1 MQGHTRKFG
10 WMGRTVAFFFCLVM
24 AAAGPAL
31 AQDETT
37 TPPPPPD
44 QPTLQQAAPESQVR
58 AVRISAVEGGVKV
71 LQGGETVFQRA
82 ELNMPVVEGMKLVTA
97 QDGRVEV
104 QFEDGSVARVAP
116 NSSITLKQLSRDDD
130 GQTITVVE
138 ADSGLTYYELNG
150 RAGQYTVQ
158 FGRSNIAIAPVDS
171 TIFRIDLDQPQ
182 AELAVMHG
190 SVHMGND
197 QNLSAD
203 VNTDQSVRFD
213 PQNADE
219 YQLVQSVAFNSW
231 DQWNSDRDETL
242 AAMDESESE
251 ARAGLDEPD
260 NPAWSDLD
268 ANGDWY
274 DVPGYGMGWT
284 PSGVGSDWDPYGLGA
299 WGYYSGIG
307 YTWISGYSWGWWP
320 YHCGSWSWFN
330 SFGWMWFP
338 SNCGWGGVGVGG
350 GWYAYGTIRNVPA
363 GYRCPRRPRW
373 RHHPGHP
380 IKHPHHGPV
389 LHNPKLI
396 AVNRGES
403 HTRQIKIIGK
413 NAGRRAPIR
422 VLDYG
427 GQAISPVVAKVHP
440 LRGGPLG
447 EGFTSSVRR
456 TNPGLMNSGVQT
468 RGAYSGSMYRPSI
481 GAYRAESQPRTQPVY
496 RTNPV
501 LRMPNRPEPPGAV
514 RAPEPIRPPM
524 HAPTPVFRSPAP
536 VRAPSHAPTPVFR
549 APSQAFHAPPTPAFH
564 APPTPAFHAP
574 PTPAF
579 HGPAAAP
586 SGHGRH

>member
-10 WMGRTVAFFFCLVM
+10 WMGRTVAFFFCLVI
-24 AAAGPAL
+24 AATAL
-31 AQDETT
+31 AQNEAT

-58 AVRISAVEGGVKV
+58 AVRISAIEGGVKV
-71 LQGGETVFQRA
+71 LQDGETVFQRA

-130 GQTITVVE
+130 GQTVTVVE

-158 FGRSNIAIAPVDS
+158 FGQNNLVIAPVDS
-171 TIFRIDLDQPQ
+171 TIFRLDLDQPEV
-182 AELAVMHG
+182 ELAVMHG
-190 SVHMGND
+190 SVHMSND
-197 QNLSAD
+197 ENLSAD
-203 VNTDQSVRFD
+203 VHTDQSVRLD

-219 YQLVQSVAFNSW
+219 YQLVQSVAANSW
-231 DQWNSDRDETL
+231 DQWNSDRDEEL

-274 DVPGYGMGWT
+274 DVPGYGTGWS

-320 YHCGSWSWFN
+320 YHCGSWSWFG

-338 SNCGWGGVGVGG
+338 SNCGWGGVGAT
-350 GWYAYGTIRNVPA
+350 GWYPYGTIRNMPA
-363 GYRCPRRPRW
+363 GYRCPRRPRGVHRPG
-373 RHHPGHP
+373 RHRLHPV
-380 IKHPHHGPV
+380 HGPV
-389 LHNPKLI
+389 LSSPHLI

-403 HTRQIKIIGK
+403 HTRQIKIVGK
-413 NAGRRAPIR
+413 NAGRRTSVR
-422 VLDYG
+422 VLDYN
-427 GQAISPVVAKVHP
+427 GQAISPVVSRLHP

-447 EGFTSSVRR
+447 EGFSSTVRR
-456 TNPGLMNSGVQT
+456 TNPGLTNSKVPM
-468 RGAYSGSMYRPSI
+468 RDAYAGSMYRPAI
-481 GAYRAESQPRTQPVY
+481 GSYRVENPSRTQPVY
-496 RTNPV
+496 RANPGF
-501 LRMPNRPEPPGAV
+501 RTTDRPPSPGAV
-514 RAPEPIRPPM
+514 RAPGVVSPPM

-536 VRAPSHAPTPVFR
+536 VRVPSREPTPVFR

-579 HGPAAAP
+579 HGPATAP
-586 SGHGRH
+586 SGHGQH